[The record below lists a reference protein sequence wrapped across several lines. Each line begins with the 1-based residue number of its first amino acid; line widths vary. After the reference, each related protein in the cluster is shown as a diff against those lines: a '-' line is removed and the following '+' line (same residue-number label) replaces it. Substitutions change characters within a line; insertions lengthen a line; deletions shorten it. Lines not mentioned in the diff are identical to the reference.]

1 MPAPAVVVMGVSA
14 SGKSTVGAALARDL
28 GVPFV
33 DGDDLHPAA
42 NVAKMSRG
50 VPLDDA
56 DRMPWLDAIGA
67 RLAEAAG
74 HGGLV
79 VACSALKRAYRD
91 RLRAA
96 APTTVFVHV
105 WADPETLVRRATAR
119 TGHFMPASLLVSQL
133 ATLEPL
139 AVDEPGAVFD
149 VSAGDA
155 DRVAADAARWV
166 AQHAGSSL

>member
-1 MPAPAVVVMGVSA
+1 VPAPVVVVMGVSA

-42 NVAKMSRG
+42 NIAKMSRG

-56 DRMPWLDAIGA
+56 DRMPWLDAVGA
-67 RLAEAAG
+67 RLADGAA
-74 HGGLV
+74 HGGVV
-79 VACSALKRAYRD
+79 VACSALRRAYRD

-96 APTTVFVHV
+96 APTTVFVHLD
-105 WADPETLVRRATAR
+105 ADAETLARRAQGR
-119 TGHFMPASLLVSQL
+119 HGHFMPASLLVSQL

-139 AVDEPGAVFD
+139 GADEPGAVFD

-155 DRVAADAARWV
+155 VAVAAEAARWIV
-166 AQHAGSSL
+166 GRSASAL